1 MAWAGSGLLLTT
13 ASEALPDPLCLICLQ
28 LTSSTSPRPQSS
40 LRCQEATPPW
50 KCPSHSTH
58 TQPLLQLWPFFYQPC
73 PHPPS
78 HNAPLSSRLAKAPA
92 CFFSLCP
99 GLVAVPARAHPP
111 PLKQAKGPWK
121 RSGPLKTGHSP
132 PCQSLGLVHRY
143 PQPSH
148 TPSPNRSVLTPFYR
162 WENRASGNKGFCQ
175 GHRARGKQNRDLN
188 SGPLR
193 SSF

>member
-13 ASEALPDPLCLICLQ
+13 ALEALPDPLCLIRLQ

-78 HNAPLSSRLAKAPA
+78 HHLPI
-92 CFFSLCP
+92 
-99 GLVAVPARAHPP
+99 PP
-111 PLKQAKGPWK
+111 PSSIRPRIHPFVQVFD
-121 RSGPLKTGHSP
+121 
-132 PCQSLGLVHRY
+132 SLLCTRHRVKV
-143 PQPSH
+143 PR
-148 TPSPNRSVLTPFYR
+148 TRVTNAAALTL
-162 WENRASGNKGFCQ
+162 S
-175 GHRARGKQNRDLN
+175 
-188 SGPLR
+188 
-193 SSF
+193 

>member
-92 CFFSLCP
+92 CFFSLCRMGTGSWSRRCACP
-99 GLVAVPARAHPP
+99 CPPSPPQAGQGALEAIRSIENWTLPTTPVA
-111 PLKQAKGPWK
+111 
-121 RSGPLKTGHSP
+121 RSGP
-132 PCQSLGLVHRY
+132 QV
-143 PQPSH
+143 PSAFTH
-148 TPSPNRSVLTPFYR
+148 PFPKQVSANSVL
-162 WENRASGNKGFCQ
+162 
-175 GHRARGKQNRDLN
+175 
-188 SGPLR
+188 
-193 SSF
+193 

>member
-1 MAWAGSGLLLTT
+1 MAWAGSGLLFTMAL
-13 ASEALPDPLCLICLQ
+13 EALPDPLCLIRLQ

-92 CFFSLCP
+92 CFKIQRNIKKQTNSLVSGVHSSP
-99 GLVAVPARAHPP
+99 GDWLSCL
-111 PLKQAKGPWK
+111 PLNPKGLRK
-121 RSGPLKTGHSP
+121 
-132 PCQSLGLVHRY
+132 
-143 PQPSH
+143 
-148 TPSPNRSVLTPFYR
+148 PN
-162 WENRASGNKGFCQ
+162 AQ
-175 GHRARGKQNRDLN
+175 
-188 SGPLR
+188 
-193 SSF
+193 